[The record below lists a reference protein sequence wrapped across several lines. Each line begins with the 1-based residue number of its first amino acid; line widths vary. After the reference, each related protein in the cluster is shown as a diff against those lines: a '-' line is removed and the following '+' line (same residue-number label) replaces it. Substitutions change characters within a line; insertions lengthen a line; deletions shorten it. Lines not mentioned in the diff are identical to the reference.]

1 MSQEQPRRPEAV
13 KYGDLFQVSD
23 ELSSKPIAPQ
33 DAATM
38 QAAENIVLGE
48 TKMGGAAAVMQSAAD
63 VNERRGAV
71 GHYDMTNIV
80 REQGATISEADVGG
94 YRIITESV
102 SGQV

>member
-1 MSQEQPRRPEAV
+1 MSQEQPRRPDAV

-23 ELSSKPIAPQ
+23 ELASKPIAPQ

-48 TKMGGAAAVMQSAAD
+48 TKKGGPAAVMQSAAD
-63 VNERRGAV
+63 LNERRGAV

-80 REQGATISEADVGG
+80 REQGATISEAEVCGH
-94 YRIITESV
+94 RLVTESV
-102 SGQV
+102 GGEV